1 MKLSHFVLSLLAVCA
16 VQAEIILPAG
26 FERIDVT
33 TGTDFKAD
41 GSWSFGDNSYV
52 FVLGDDTEWV
62 TSASQNT
69 PMRDGA
75 VYITSDSVAPA
86 SFSATGLTNGRILQ
100 ATAIEG
106 VTKGKTYTWSGLD
119 DVSISQNSVN
129 RNVSISNGTLTSKKY
144 IFGVIGGSHVSQI
157 FSFSRNAGKVSLSGN
172 TASHST
178 STASITVC
186 GSAVSA
192 IGRDA
197 RIELNNNAGGVS
209 ITSNT
214 ARMNTTASS
223 GNAQGGAL
231 YVYDGKISVQG
242 NSGLVELNA
251 NSAENNV
258 SSARGGLAYLYAYSN
273 ASTDMGLEVSGN
285 TAGVQINDNT
295 AYSTKNSTSS
305 WLADGGAISCGNQYN
320 VGVKVLDNKG
330 RVSISGNKAITT
342 GAGACGGAMSVGYV
356 ELSGNDGWLLIQNN
370 YTEAALSKTPTTANP
385 FLSTLTSKGGAFFV
399 TRDTTSAVHAEAAL
413 RIAGNGNVTIT
424 GNHADAKAGSA
435 AGGVVYGAG
444 SQSKVEIS
452 NNGAVNISGNSAAGE
467 VEARGGAIYTSSGV
481 FIENNESVILAGN
494 YEKSIDAATG
504 AAAYR
509 LRSIYQD
516 NTTTDNSLLADSQF
530 RLMAA
535 KDKVIDIQDSLY
547 SNYKEIDVVFNGDY
561 ATSAGETVKGEG
573 TIRFTGQHTREA
585 LEKLKGEGAVTDEEL
600 AASRTSE
607 FASIVKLMGG
617 RLELVEAVCLKGV
630 GVNVAEGSGAV
641 LALENGST
649 LQQTGAVTFNAGTTL
664 EVTGTSNTLTAQSL
678 TLADDSTIKFVLT
691 HDALSSA
698 MLTLDVT
705 DGLSADFFNNVTI
718 ELAGELTAETG
729 TYHLLSLTG
738 LCDYTPE
745 TDWDEKS
752 IRLKGAENA
761 RLSWSGGELMVTVLP
776 EPATAT
782 LSLLALTLLSARRRR
797 R

>member
-1 MKLSHFVLSLLAVCA
+1 MKLSHLVLSLQAVFV
-16 VQAEIILPAG
+16 VQAEVIMPAG
-26 FERIDVT
+26 FERIDVSS
-33 TGTDFKAD
+33 GADFKAN

-52 FVLGDDTEWV
+52 FVLGNDTEWV
-62 TSASQNT
+62 TSSSQNS

-75 VYITSDSVAPA
+75 VYITSDSAAPA
-86 SFSATGLTNGRILQ
+86 GFSATGLTNGRILQ

-157 FSFSRNAGKVSLSGN
+157 FAFSKNAGKVSLSGN

-178 STASITVC
+178 SAASITVC

-197 RIELNNNAGGVS
+197 RIELNNNAGGVF

-231 YVYDGKISVQG
+231 YVYDGKISVKG
-242 NSGLVELNA
+242 NSGLVELSSNTV
-251 NSAENNV
+251 ENNV
-258 SSARGGLAYLYAYSN
+258 SSAKGGLAYLYAFSS
-273 ASTDMGLEVSGN
+273 ASSDMGLEVSGN

-295 AYSTKNSTSS
+295 AYSSRNSTSS

-356 ELSGNDGWLLIQNN
+356 ELSGNEDWLLIQNN
-370 YTEAALSKTPTTANP
+370 YTEAALSKSPTTANP

-399 TRDTTSAVHAEAAL
+399 TRDTSSSVQSEAAL

-444 SQSKVEIS
+444 SQAKVEIS
-452 NNGAVNISGNSAAGE
+452 NNGAVNISGNYAAGE
-467 VEARGGAIYTSSGV
+467 VDARGGAIYTSSGV
-481 FIENNESVILAGN
+481 FIENNESVSLAGN
-494 YEKSIDAATG
+494 YERRVDAATG
-504 AAAYR
+504 DSTYR

-535 KDKVIDIQDSLY
+535 KDRLIEIQDSVY
-547 SNYKEIDVVFNGDY
+547 SNYKGIDVVFNGDY

-573 TIRFTGQHTREA
+573 TIRFTGQHTRTA
-585 LEKLKGEGAVTDEEL
+585 LEKIKLEGDVTDEEI

-649 LQQTGAVTFNAGTTL
+649 LQQTGAVTLNAGTTL
-664 EVTGTSNTLTAQSL
+664 EVTGTSNTLAADSL
-678 TLADDSTIKFVLT
+678 TMADDSTMKFVLSN
-691 HDALSSA
+691 DALSSA

-705 DGLSADFFNNVTI
+705 GGLSADFFNNITI
-718 ELAGELTAETG
+718 ELAGELAAEVG
-729 TYHLLSLTG
+729 TYHLLSLTE
-738 LCDYTPE
+738 LCNYRPE
-745 TDWDEKS
+745 TDWDEKT
-752 IRLKGAENA
+752 INVKGAPNVS
-761 RLSWSGGELMVTVLP
+761 LSWSGYELMATVVP

-797 R
+797 K